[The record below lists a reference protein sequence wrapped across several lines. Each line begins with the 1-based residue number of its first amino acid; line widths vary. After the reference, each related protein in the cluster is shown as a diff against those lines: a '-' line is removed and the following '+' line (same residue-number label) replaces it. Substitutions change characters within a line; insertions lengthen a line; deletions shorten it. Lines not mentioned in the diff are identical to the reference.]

1 MYAQINCE
9 GNQYQLLSKIT
20 VHMSNYSAIQIADGF
35 TTSRNGNRVPKTT
48 IIRLD
53 ASEGSERF
61 LADSNL
67 EYAMANKI
75 ANEPAFNWWINT
87 ALQKQN
93 CIVA

>member
-1 MYAQINCE
+1 MERQ
-9 GNQYQLLSKIT
+9 
-20 VHMSNYSAIQIADGF
+20 
-35 TTSRNGNRVPKTT
+35 